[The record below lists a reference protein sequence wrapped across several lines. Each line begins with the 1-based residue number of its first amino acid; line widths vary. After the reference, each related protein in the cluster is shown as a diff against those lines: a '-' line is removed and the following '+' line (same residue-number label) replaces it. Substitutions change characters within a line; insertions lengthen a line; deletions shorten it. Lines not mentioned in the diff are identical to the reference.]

1 VPSSEPILVSIAMA
15 AQIDVL
21 GYTHGFVAAYLR
33 QRFLPGI
40 AEPLNIAAYELLDN
54 ALSYGSV
61 TEPVKLEVVE
71 SPSSIAVR
79 VSNASISARV
89 DRLIAHI
96 ERLRSN
102 DEPVFVEESRRAL
115 AGARAM
121 LGLAR
126 ITHEAGLGLEL
137 YVDDQRV
144 TVVGRR
150 EK

>member
-1 VPSSEPILVSIAMA
+1 MA

-115 AGARAM
+115 GGARAM